1 MRPAFRVRA
10 SQQIRVQL
18 PGAHTHAGVGQHG
31 KSRTGNNVSDNPE
44 RRPDG
49 TRMQILRAAAQQLA
63 REPYGLVSLD
73 RVLEI
78 ANVTKGALYFHF
90 RSKHDLAIAIVE
102 NHAEARA
109 ASFDEAF
116 AQSRPGLESMIEL
129 SYRIGSDDIGD
140 DMARAGLNLLEALG
154 RFDGLQSKV
163 IDGWVTA
170 FTDLARRAA
179 DDGDIAKGVDP
190 AHVARLVVSL
200 CLGLRQTSNLDDPVA
215 FTCDLEALWLLILP
229 GFASPDRLPYLK
241 GFVERRTARAIKN
254 AASRS
259 TDVL

>member
-1 MRPAFRVRA
+1 
-10 SQQIRVQL
+10 
-18 PGAHTHAGVGQHG
+18 
-31 KSRTGNNVSDNPE
+31 
-44 RRPDG
+44 
-49 TRMQILRAAAQQLA
+49 MQILRAAAQQLA
-63 REPYGLVSLD
+63 REPYGQVSLD
-73 RVLEI
+73 HVLEI

-102 NHAEARA
+102 NHAQARA
-109 ASFDEAF
+109 ESFDEAF

-129 SYRIGSDDIGD
+129 SYRIGCEDIGD

-163 IDGWVTA
+163 LDGWVTA

-200 CLGLRQTSNLDDPVA
+200 YLGLRQTSNLDDPA
-215 FTCDLEALWLLILP
+215 SFTSDLETLWLLILP
-229 GFASPDRLPYLK
+229 GFASPERLTYLK

-254 AASRS
+254 AASGS

>member
-1 MRPAFRVRA
+1 
-10 SQQIRVQL
+10 
-18 PGAHTHAGVGQHG
+18 
-31 KSRTGNNVSDNPE
+31 
-44 RRPDG
+44 
-49 TRMQILRAAAQQLA
+49 MQILRAAAQQLA
-63 REPYGLVSLD
+63 REPYGRVSLD

-109 ASFDEAF
+109 ESFSEAF

-129 SYRIGSDDIGD
+129 SYRIGSDDVGD

-163 IDGWVTA
+163 LDGWVTS

-200 CLGLRQTSNLDDPVA
+200 YLGLRQTGNLDDPVA

-229 GFASPDRLPYLK
+229 GFANPERLPYLK